1 MGKAIDHDEQ
11 IARDSARE
19 RIRNYLDDHGL
30 TEREFANLIG
40 WQCASLHNYLADMVD
55 LPAWVY
61 PNVAQVMQ
69 TTKAELRRPLGPS
82 DYQEERSHGKN

>member
-1 MGKAIDHDEQ
+1 MGKTIDRDEQ

-30 TEREFANLIG
+30 TEREFATLIG
-40 WQCASLHNYLADMVD
+40 WTRASLHNYLADMVD
-55 LPAWVY
+55 LPPWLY
-61 PNVAQVMQ
+61 PCVTQVMQ

-82 DYQEERSHGKN
+82 DYLKEEKHG

>member
-1 MGKAIDHDEQ
+1 MDKTIDRDEQ

-40 WQCASLHNYLADMVD
+40 WTRASLHNYLADMVD
-55 LPAWVY
+55 LPPWLY
-61 PNVAQVMQ
+61 PRVTRVMQ
-69 TTKAELRRPLGPS
+69 TTKTELRWPLGPA
-82 DYQEERSHGKN
+82 DYQKENTHGK